1 MSRKIPNGNGRKK
14 PRSLPSNPR
23 KKPVPGRHKV
33 RRPGVEIPEVE
44 VVKGIIPEKTNSLS
58 VRILGSKGRAGI
70 VKVNAKGTRIKQR
83 PGVLRSGIR
92 FTPQEILTRYAHS
105 ADFRRMVD
113 SDRYVFAEGTLVLNS
128 PEYVKISDGRVRLTD
143 AAKSDLDS
151 VCVRKVLKSSG
162 IRGKARTRKSIGFHE
177 AKKSNLII
185 TVSVGDAVID
195 GGGPLPPEFPDALSY
210 LMEERHMTDE
220 GLAALTCLSSK
231 TIWRLRNG
239 KNEPKCPMVI
249 ALCIGLSLD
258 PYTGKSLVEIA
269 RIHLGGGRVDRLY
282 QVLLGVAYG
291 ITIYEAN
298 AFMKESG
305 CPPLTANE
313 D

>member
-1 MSRKIPNGNGRKK
+1 
-14 PRSLPSNPR
+14 
-23 KKPVPGRHKV
+23 
-33 RRPGVEIPEVE
+33 
-44 VVKGIIPEKTNSLS
+44 
-58 VRILGSKGRAGI
+58 
-70 VKVNAKGTRIKQR
+70 
-83 PGVLRSGIR
+83 
-92 FTPQEILTRYAHS
+92 
-105 ADFRRMVD
+105 MVD

-239 KNEPKCPMVI
+239 KFETKV
-249 ALCIGLSLD
+249 
-258 PYTGKSLVEIA
+258 
-269 RIHLGGGRVDRLY
+269 
-282 QVLLGVAYG
+282 
-291 ITIYEAN
+291 
-298 AFMKESG
+298 
-305 CPPLTANE
+305 
-313 D
+313 

>member
-1 MSRKIPNGNGRKK
+1 M
-14 PRSLPSNPR
+14 
-23 KKPVPGRHKV
+23 
-33 RRPGVEIPEVE
+33 
-44 VVKGIIPEKTNSLS
+44 VKGIVPEKTNSLS

-128 PEYVKISDGRVRLTD
+128 PDYVKISDGRVRLTD
-143 AAKSDLDS
+143 AAKSDLNS
-151 VCVRKVLKSSG
+151 VCVRKVPKTRG
-162 IRGKARTRKSIGFHE
+162 IRGRDRTKNIGFRE

-220 GLAALTCLSSK
+220 KLGPPGPGPGGPSVV
-231 TIWRLRNG
+231 LRSH
-239 KNEPKCPMVI
+239 P
-249 ALCIGLSLD
+249 LD
-258 PYTGKSLVEIA
+258 CFSVHSGQSRQLPYG
-269 RIHLGGGRVDRLY
+269 
-282 QVLLGVAYG
+282 
-291 ITIYEAN
+291 
-298 AFMKESG
+298 
-305 CPPLTANE
+305 
-313 D
+313 

>member
-1 MSRKIPNGNGRKK
+1 M
-14 PRSLPSNPR
+14 
-23 KKPVPGRHKV
+23 
-33 RRPGVEIPEVE
+33 
-44 VVKGIIPEKTNSLS
+44 VKGIIPEKTNSLS

-239 KNEPKCPMVI
+239 KNEPKCPTVI

>member
-1 MSRKIPNGNGRKK
+1 
-14 PRSLPSNPR
+14 
-23 KKPVPGRHKV
+23 
-33 RRPGVEIPEVE
+33 
-44 VVKGIIPEKTNSLS
+44 
-58 VRILGSKGRAGI
+58 
-70 VKVNAKGTRIKQR
+70 
-83 PGVLRSGIR
+83 
-92 FTPQEILTRYAHS
+92 
-105 ADFRRMVD
+105 
-113 SDRYVFAEGTLVLNS
+113 
-128 PEYVKISDGRVRLTD
+128 
-143 AAKSDLDS
+143 
-151 VCVRKVLKSSG
+151 
-162 IRGKARTRKSIGFHE
+162 
-177 AKKSNLII
+177 
-185 TVSVGDAVID
+185 VGDAVID

-239 KNEPKCPMVI
+239 KNEPKCPTVI

>member
-1 MSRKIPNGNGRKK
+1 MPPHSICLFQRRNLRQRCRDGIPNNY
-14 PRSLPSNPR
+14 
-23 KKPVPGRHKV
+23 
-33 RRPGVEIPEVE
+33 
-44 VVKGIIPEKTNSLS
+44 
-58 VRILGSKGRAGI
+58 
-70 VKVNAKGTRIKQR
+70 
-83 PGVLRSGIR
+83 
-92 FTPQEILTRYAHS
+92 RYS
-105 ADFRRMVD
+105 
-113 SDRYVFAEGTLVLNS
+113 
-128 PEYVKISDGRVRLTD
+128 
-143 AAKSDLDS
+143 
-151 VCVRKVLKSSG
+151 
-162 IRGKARTRKSIGFHE
+162 
-177 AKKSNLII
+177 LII

-239 KNEPKCPMVI
+239 KNEPKCPTVI

-269 RIHLGGGRVDRLY
+269 RIHLGGGRVHRLY

-298 AFMKESG
+298 AF
-305 CPPLTANE
+305 CAR
-313 D
+313 